1 MRNLLRKIFKRNLH
15 YSKMDLFKE
24 LGSYNSITNET
35 RVVSVDEF
43 KDRYSI
49 LKFGNGASWCR
60 RGITTKYKIATMK
73 NNGIINYLWNTN
85 EIDIETVNKT
95 FTRYNSSYEK
105 MSGKSIRYVKIFGLK
120 ENPDESRYIRKDIRD
135 FYKNKSCSSCGSSR
149 DLVCDHKNDLY
160 NDSRVLNSKT
170 QTLDDFQCL
179 CNSCNL
185 RKRDFCI
192 KMKKTGKRIGI
203 SSINPSLSCFNDFN
217 KGDDTYDPN
226 DINALLGTY
235 WYDPIDFIKNATRK

>member
-1 MRNLLRKIFKRNLH
+1 MFRIIYKVFKHN
-15 YSKMDLFKE
+15 YSKMELFKE
-24 LGSYNSITNET
+24 LGNFNSITNET
-35 RVVSVDEF
+35 RVVAVDEF
-43 KDRYSI
+43 KDKYSI

-95 FTRYNSSYEK
+95 FDFYEK

-120 ENPDESRYIRKDIRD
+120 ENSDESRYIRKDIRD

-160 NDSRVLNSKT
+160 NDTRVLNSKT
-170 QTLDDFQCL
+170 QTLDDFQSL

-203 SSINPSLSCFNDFN
+203 SSINPSLACFNDFN
-217 KGDDTYDPN
+217 KGDDTYDSN
-226 DINALLGTY
+226 DVNALLGTY
-235 WYDPIDFIKNATRK
+235 WYGPIEFIKNATRK